1 MRDTLCPPQDAVPK
15 TPVKVNEARRQRMEQ
30 AAAAMKRKLQFEEP
44 LAPHLAKRLT
54 RSGARAL
61 ISDTPDGTL
70 IIDDSGEST
79 ILYAPDGPHPAGA
92 PDCSHL
98 AGASGGHLKEPD
110 AQQKSRD
117 DFQ

>member
-1 MRDTLCPPQDAVPK
+1 
-15 TPVKVNEARRQRMEQ
+15 MER

-44 LAPHLAKRLT
+44 LAKLQFEEPLAKRLT

-61 ISDTPDGTL
+61 VSDTSDDTL
-70 IIDDSGEST
+70 IVDDSGETT
-79 ILYAPDGPHPAGA
+79 ILYAPDCPHPAR
-92 PDCSHL
+92 
-98 AGASGGHLKEPD
+98 ASGGHLKEAD